1 MNKKALIIM
10 TVATLF
16 TLTACATENIKSN
29 PDSGNDV
36 ANQTEATYQKI
47 SGEDAKNMMEDG
59 NPFILLDVRTD
70 EEFKENRIEGAILI
84 PDYEIVSRV
93 EKELVDKD
101 ARILIYCRSGRRSAL
116 AAKEMINMGYTNV
129 YDFGGII
136 DWTYDTVNG

>member
-47 SGEDAKNMMEDG
+47 SGEDAKDMMEDG